1 MVALADLTLPQE
13 NHLCGRCERQVAF
26 RVFGFSAA
34 HVNVAAT
41 GLANRVNMDIGPLE
55 GAQLLAPHT
64 GFERKLG
71 PVAEE
76 LWADIEIIT
85 FEFARQHELPL
96 IFAREQ
102 LYRGHAIDN
111 APLGCKPE
119 RPSQSRQM
127 AVYRAALIAI
137 IDHSGCELRD
147 QFFVDVIQARL
158 RQGCELQQTSVLAF
172 IELDG
177 LWVIGTAHP
186 NLIQEALFEPR
197 QARNFFALF

>member
-1 MVALADLTLPQE
+1 MMVFSVFYFFFSSRRRHTRYIGDWSSDVCSSDL
-13 NHLCGRCERQVAF
+13 
-26 RVFGFSAA
+26 
-34 HVNVAAT
+34 
-41 GLANRVNMDIGPLE
+41 
-55 GAQLLAPHT
+55 
-64 GFERKLG
+64 
-71 PVAEE
+71 
-76 LWADIEIIT
+76 
-85 FEFARQHELPL
+85 
-96 IFAREQ
+96 AREQ

-177 LWVIGTAHP
+177 LWVIGT
-186 NLIQEALFEPR
+186 
-197 QARNFFALF
+197 

>member
-1 MVALADLTLPQE
+1 MLALADLTLPQE

-64 GFERKLG
+64 GFERKLC

-85 FEFARQHELPL
+85 FDVVHTLPKNVYAR
-96 IFAREQ
+96 
-102 LYRGHAIDN
+102 
-111 APLGCKPE
+111 K
-119 RPSQSRQM
+119 
-127 AVYRAALIAI
+127 V
-137 IDHSGCELRD
+137 
-147 QFFVDVIQARL
+147 
-158 RQGCELQQTSVLAF
+158 
-172 IELDG
+172 
-177 LWVIGTAHP
+177 
-186 NLIQEALFEPR
+186 
-197 QARNFFALF
+197 